1 MTLWPHQ
8 SLCAFLTL
16 RRGGALNSS
25 KIKQKKQYIKGK
37 YKIKRDHN
45 GLSTSMIRLDDG
57 PKLREEKEFQDF
69 YSDLGKDTFIPLLLP
84 TSSNAKNAQSSE
96 INGDDA
102 SDQNQVHMKQL
113 MYNGAVTLEP
123 ISLHYTRNKFK
134 KCGIAVD
141 QLDTTSRIS
150 SLNKRGKRSKAYY
163 NEFHEL
169 SSPYYT
175 KFHGG
180 EGYDG
185 GDVPSQDAFRE
196 VSKNLKDFKTEYDMD
211 EQDELYLKHLNIEY
225 CESRMT
231 HEIFEILISVLENE
245 WNHLEKQIP
254 PRSTPT
260 SVSISDHQSQTA
272 NIHYELYGSDDG
284 TGQSTDQACA
294 VCGGG
299 ESDNSNAI
307 VFCDGCDVAV
317 HQECYGIVFI
327 PEGQWLC
334 RRCLVSK
341 NRKVNCLFCPSHTG
355 AFKQTDTGSWA
366 HVICGLWIPE
376 LYFAN
381 LHYMEPIEGADSISK
396 SRWKLVCNICKQ
408 RMGAC
413 IQCAHKNCFTAYHV
427 TCAKRAGLYMDFGGA
442 SIGEAA
448 SNQLHPPH
456 MPKCFCDRHAP
467 FDWASS
473 TEGILRTRRYFA
485 KCNEN
490 SMSKNLNGSRSG
502 TSSTLLSKNKW
513 KTNRGTPIAPHI
525 FAEITQRV
533 LNVFKIS
540 NSKQVSYGICKYW
553 SMKRELKRGAPL
565 VRKFDPSSYNT
576 LNEQQLQ
583 ERVSVTDVLLKD
595 LFRLR
600 ELSSLVK
607 RRTTASNAYHASERK
622 IQTLTKY
629 PERLLIK
636 RVVVTKF
643 ISSEPFKNLQTLVTD
658 EKLSAVFEKCQTYNL
673 ETVASFKEDIYQ
685 FFTILE
691 TSGTSTR
698 AVLNNVRRA
707 KSLLDRLY
715 ESIANMNVS
724 KHLHEAFIID
734 DGNTAVIEQRK
745 WKGTYLQHEEGL
757 SDVDELDAKEKRQL
771 KKMLIHKK

>member
-1 MTLWPHQ
+1 
-8 SLCAFLTL
+8 
-16 RRGGALNSS
+16 
-25 KIKQKKQYIKGK
+25 
-37 YKIKRDHN
+37 
-45 GLSTSMIRLDDG
+45 MIRLDDG

-69 YSDLGKDTFIPLLLP
+69 YPDLEKDTFIPLLLP
-84 TSSNAKNAQSSE
+84 TSSIAKNAEGGAMNQSS
-96 INGDDA
+96 A

-123 ISLHYTRNKFK
+123 ISLHYNRNKFK
-134 KCGIAVD
+134 KCDIAIA
-141 QLDTTSRIS
+141 QLDTTSHIS
-150 SLNKRGKRSKAYY
+150 FRSKRGKKSKACY

-169 SSPYYT
+169 TSPYYT
-175 KFHGG
+175 KFSSCEERD
-180 EGYDG
+180 EGDLT
-185 GDVPSQDAFRE
+185 SQDAFRE
-196 VSKNLKDFKTEYDMD
+196 ISKNLRDFKTEYDMD
-211 EQDELYLKHLNIEY
+211 EQDELYLRHLNTVY

-231 HEIFEILISVLENE
+231 HEIFEILMSVLEKE

-260 SVSISDHQSQTA
+260 SLSISDHQSQTA
-272 NIHYELYGSDDG
+272 NVHYELYGSDDG
-284 TGQSTDQACA
+284 TGQSIDQACA

-376 LYFAN
+376 LFFAN
-381 LHYMEPIEGADSISK
+381 LHYMEPIEGTDNIGK
-396 SRWKLVCNICKQ
+396 SRWKLVCSICKQ

-427 TCAKRAGLYMDFGGA
+427 TCAKRAGLYMDFGGT

-448 SNQLHPPH
+448 ANQLHPPH
-456 MPKCFCDRHAP
+456 MPKSFCDRHAP
-467 FDWASS
+467 FDWPSL

-490 SMSKNLNGSRSG
+490 SISKNLNGSRSG
-502 TSSTLLSKNKW
+502 TSSTLSSKNKW

-533 LNVFKIS
+533 LNLFKIS

-565 VRKFDPSSYNT
+565 IRKFDPSSHNT

-583 ERVSVTDVLLKD
+583 ERVGVTDLLLKD
-595 LFRLR
+595 LSRLR
-600 ELSSLVK
+600 ELSSLVQ
-607 RRTTASNAYHASERK
+607 RRTAASNACHVSERK
-622 IQTLTKY
+622 IKTLTKY
-629 PERLLIK
+629 PERYLIK
-636 RVVVTKF
+636 RAVLTKF
-643 ISSEPFKNLQTLVTD
+643 ISSEPFKNLQTLITD
-658 EKLSAVFEKCQTYNL
+658 EKLSAVLEKCRKYNL
-673 ETVASFKEDIYQ
+673 ETIGSFKEDIYQ
-685 FFTILE
+685 LFTILE
-691 TSGTSTR
+691 SSATATR
-698 AVLNNVRRA
+698 AVLNNARRA

-715 ESIANMNVS
+715 ESIDNADIS
-724 KHLHEAFIID
+724 KYLHEAFIID
-734 DGNTAVIEQRK
+734 EGNTMVVEQRR
-745 WKGTYLQHEEGL
+745 WKGTFLQLEEGL
-757 SDVDELDAKEKRQL
+757 SDVDELDAKEERQL
-771 KKMLIHKK
+771 KKMLIPRK